1 MTTKEGPKSSEVF
14 ECWQACAVMRRFIS
28 ELVKEYPKEE
38 RFASVGLALLEM
50 TFKSGA
56 QKSSLTEA

>member
-1 MTTKEGPKSSEVF
+1 LRR
-14 ECWQACAVMRRFIS
+14 MRRFIS

-50 TFKSGA
+50 TFKSDA
-56 QKSSLTEA
+56 QKSSLTKV

>member
-1 MTTKEGPKSSEVF
+1 MTTKEDPKSSEDL
-14 ECWQACAVMRRFIS
+14 ECWQACAEMRRFIS
-28 ELVKEYPKEE
+28 ELVKKYPKEE

-56 QKSSLTEA
+56 QKSSLTKV